1 LSGRGRS
8 ARLQDEDAS
17 PRTTPFPD
25 EVSIMATTSP
35 SPAHTGHKRV
45 RLIGAP
51 MDLGA
56 GRRGVDMGPSALRV
70 AGLGARLR
78 ELGYT
83 VEDFGDV
90 RVKHPEQQDH
100 GATNLK
106 FKGPILDT
114 CQELAVAVEQALDDG
129 CMPAVLGGDHSV
141 AIGSTAGLGAYYR
154 KKNQK
159 MGLLWFDAHGD
170 MNTPETSPS
179 GNIHGMALAIALGL
193 GDADLTGIGGFK
205 PKVDPSNAVLVG
217 PRSIDDEER
226 KIIQH
231 AGVQVFTMRE
241 IDERGMRAVMA
252 DALKI
257 ALDGAAGLHV
267 SFDMDCIDPSY
278 APGTG
283 TTVPGGITY
292 REAHLAMEMVADSK
306 KLAVLDLMEVN
317 PVLDEHNQT
326 ATLAVE
332 LLLSALGKRI
342 M

>member
-1 LSGRGRS
+1 
-8 ARLQDEDAS
+8 
-17 PRTTPFPD
+17 
-25 EVSIMATTSP
+25 MATTSP
-35 SPAHTGHKRV
+35 PPGLAQKRV

-70 AGLGARLR
+70 AGLGSRLR
-78 ELGYT
+78 ELGFA

-90 RVKHPEQQDH
+90 RVKHPEQQEPGDSK
-100 GATNLK
+100 LK
-106 FKGPILDT
+106 YKGPILDT
-114 CQELAVAVEQALDDG
+114 CTELSIAVEQALDDG
-129 CMPAVLGGDHSV
+129 CVPAVLGGDHSV
-141 AIGSTAGLGAYYR
+141 AIGSTAGLGLHLR
-154 KKNQK
+154 KKNQR
-159 MGLLWFDAHGD
+159 MGLIWFDAHGD
-170 MNTPETSPS
+170 MNTPETSPT

-193 GDADLTGIGGFK
+193 GDPDLTGIGGFR

-226 KIIQH
+226 RVIQH

-241 IDERGMRAVMA
+241 IDERGMRAVME
-252 DALKI
+252 DAMKI
-257 ALDGAAGLHV
+257 AMNGASGLHV
-267 SFDMDCIDPSY
+267 SFDMDCIDPSF

-292 REAHLAMEMVADSK
+292 REAHLAMEMVADSQT
-306 KLAVLDLMEVN
+306 LMALDLMEVN

-332 LLLSALGKRI
+332 LFLSAMGKRI

>member
-1 LSGRGRS
+1 
-8 ARLQDEDAS
+8 
-17 PRTTPFPD
+17 
-25 EVSIMATTSP
+25 MATTSP
-35 SPAHTGHKRV
+35 PPGLTQKRV

-70 AGLGARLR
+70 AGLGSRLR
-78 ELGYT
+78 ELGIA

-90 RVKHPEQQDH
+90 RVKHPEQQEPGDSK
-100 GATNLK
+100 LK
-106 FKGPILDT
+106 YKGPILDT
-114 CQELAVAVEQALDDG
+114 CTELAIAVEQALDDG
-129 CMPAVLGGDHSV
+129 CVPAVLGGDHSV
-141 AIGSTAGLGAYYR
+141 AIGSTAGLGSHLR
-154 KKNQK
+154 KKNQR
-159 MGLLWFDAHGD
+159 MGLIWFDAHGD
-170 MNTPETSPS
+170 MNTPETSPT

-193 GDADLTGIGGFK
+193 GDADLTGIGGFR

-226 KIIQH
+226 RVIQH

-241 IDERGMRAVMA
+241 IDERGMRAVME
-252 DALKI
+252 DAMKV
-257 ALDGAAGLHV
+257 ALNGAAGLHV
-267 SFDMDCIDPSY
+267 SFDMDCIDPSF

-292 REAHLAMEMVADSK
+292 REAHLAMEMVADSQT
-306 KLAVLDLMEVN
+306 LMAIDLMEVN

-332 LLLSALGKRI
+332 LFLSAMGKRI